1 MKLTKEQSDWL
12 KIIAILLMIIDHIGV
27 VFFPEQSV
35 WRIIGRLAFP
45 LFAYQ
50 LAVGFQ
56 YTRDRQKQLTFLM
69 FFALVSQIPYMLALG
84 VSLENLSLNVFFT
97 FVLSYGFMMLWEMK
111 KRVTFAIALVLLLL
125 MLPAVDYGIYGILLP
140 VGFYLLRNHPPLQVI
155 LLVMAT
161 MIKACIGSPLQVF
174 AIFAIMLILIMSQLK
189 LPPVKLSKWFF
200 YVFYPAHL
208 TILAGVSYLM

>member
-97 FVLSYGFMMLWEMK
+97 FVLSYGFMMLWAMK
-111 KRVTFAIALVLLLL
+111 KRVTFAIALALLFL

-174 AIFAIMLILIMSQLK
+174 AIFAIMLILIMSLLK